1 MEKIAFGYNSR
12 PKHFWHYRT
21 TSTWRKQTTRDAA
34 RDDSD
39 KPRKIKIQEA
49 SLHSFAFVPG
59 PWTSQQRS
67 LAFCDNDLPT
77 CHKGGSSEPDV
88 RKKMDRDKQI
98 RLDCYP
104 YSFSPLLLFSQ
115 SSYFD
120 KGYSNY
126 NAVARFFASVLGND
140 MLDNVVFDRK
150 NMLYEDLF
158 KHVTTNKS
166 LVIMYVLK
174 SYCYYLKCL

>member
-1 MEKIAFGYNSR
+1 MD
-12 PKHFWHYRT
+12 
-21 TSTWRKQTTRDAA
+21 QT
-34 RDDSD
+34 
-39 KPRKIKIQEA
+39 KE
-49 SLHSFAFVPG
+49 L
-59 PWTSQQRS
+59 
-67 LAFCDNDLPT
+67 
-77 CHKGGSSEPDV
+77 
-88 RKKMDRDKQI
+88 

-126 NAVARFFASVLGND
+126 NAVARFFASVLGNE

-158 KHVTTNKS
+158 NHVTTRKS
-166 LVIMYVLK
+166 LVIMYVLRIGF
-174 SYCYYLKCL
+174 

>member
-1 MEKIAFGYNSR
+1 
-12 PKHFWHYRT
+12 
-21 TSTWRKQTTRDAA
+21 
-34 RDDSD
+34 
-39 KPRKIKIQEA
+39 
-49 SLHSFAFVPG
+49 
-59 PWTSQQRS
+59 
-67 LAFCDNDLPT
+67 
-77 CHKGGSSEPDV
+77 
-88 RKKMDRDKQI
+88 MDRDKQI

-174 SYCYYLKCL
+174 SYCYFIFFKCP